1 VAVRITPASVKERI
15 PDSTLRKFVDD
26 VSSGAT
32 LTDGAAAITAIDM
45 GAAIAPA
52 LAVEVLGLRAPILR
66 LLTEGC
72 PRAGRFCAWCATD
85 LAPEREHHR
94 PECPWLSIVNASSF
108 LDGIQAGL
116 GTRVTDTERLERL
129 RELAR
134 ILLTPAA
141 SGSSPIDWSARHT
154 WSEAQRFAYLEL
166 KGEAGLLGPADRVPS
181 GLRAPLKVPP
191 NRQGTSDRI

>member
-1 VAVRITPASVKERI
+1 VTVRITPASVKERV
-15 PDSTLRKFVDD
+15 PDSTLRQFVDD

-32 LTDGAAAITAIDM
+32 LTDGAAAIAAIDM

-52 LAVEVLGLRAPILR
+52 LAVEVLGLRAPIVR

-94 PECPWLSIVNASSF
+94 PACPWLSIVNASSF

-141 SGSSPIDWSARHT
+141 SGSSPIDWSARHN

-166 KGEAGLLGPADRVPS
+166 KGEAGLLGPADRQMS
-181 GLRAPLKVPP
+181 ALRAPLKVPP